1 MKKRT
6 LIENVEITDVAAE
19 GKALFRHEDRVVFV
33 TGAVPGDFADVE
45 ITKKR
50 SSYWEGKV
58 TRIVTPSP
66 VRIEPRCPE
75 FGLCG
80 GCKWQHLPYEEQ
92 LKYKQREVV
101 SNLTRLG
108 HLTLPQ
114 EETIAA
120 SANQYEYR
128 NKLEYTFSNRR
139 WLTGEEV
146 GENRRRA
153 EAGEPQ
159 LEMRCAGFHV
169 PGLFDKVVNID
180 KCHLQPYPSNE
191 IRNFIRDWG
200 LENNL
205 DFYDLREQHGFL
217 RTLIIRTSSTGE
229 IMVIL
234 TLGREEKANRE
245 KLLSAL
251 KEKFPEITSL
261 LYVINE
267 KHNDTITDQE
277 ICVFSGQDYIME
289 QMGDVK
295 YKVGP
300 KSFYQTNSAQAQ
312 RLYEITRDKAHLTG
326 NEVVYDLYTG
336 TGTIANFVA
345 RQCKKVV
352 GIEYVPEAIE
362 DAKVNSQINNITNT
376 EFFAG
381 DMKDVLTADFIAKH
395 GRPDVM
401 IVDPPRAGMH
411 PDVVKTILDAAPAR
425 IVYVSCNSATQARDL
440 QMMAHAYRVV
450 SLRAV
455 DMFPQTHHVESVV
468 ELELI
473 PESERTQE

>member
-1 MKKRT
+1 MKKRQ
-6 LIENVEITDVAAE
+6 IIDNVEITDVAAE
-19 GKALFRHEDRVVFV
+19 GKSLFRYEERVVFV
-33 TGAVPGDFADVE
+33 TGAVPGDIVDVE
-45 ITKKR
+45 IHRKR
-50 SSYWEGKV
+50 SSYWEGVVIRLVK
-58 TRIVTPSP
+58 PSP
-66 VRIEPRCPE
+66 IRIEPRCSF

-80 GCKWQHLPYEEQ
+80 GCKWQNLPYEEQ

-108 HLTLPQ
+108 HLVLPK
-114 EETIAA
+114 EETICA
-120 SANQYEYR
+120 SEKQFEYR

-146 GENRRRA
+146 GENRHRL
-153 EAGEPQ
+153 EQGLPQ

-169 PGLFDKVVNID
+169 PGLFDKVVDID

-191 IRNFIRDWG
+191 IRNYIREWG
-200 LENNL
+200 IEHNL
-205 DFYDLREQHGFL
+205 DFYDLRSQQGFL

-229 IMVIL
+229 IMVIV
-234 TLGREEKANRE
+234 TFGREQKSERE
-245 KLLSAL
+245 SLLASL
-251 KEKFPEITSL
+251 HEKFPQITSL
-261 LYVINE
+261 LYVINT
-267 KHNDTITDQE
+267 KQNDTITDQE
-277 ICVFSGQDYIME
+277 VVCYYGHDYIME

-295 YKVGP
+295 FKVGP
-300 KSFYQTNSAQAQ
+300 KSFYQTNSEQAH
-312 RLYEITRDKAHLTG
+312 RLYSIARDKAHLKSTD
-326 NEVVYDLYTG
+326 VVYDLYTG

-362 DAKVNSQINNITNT
+362 DAKVNSQINEITNT

-381 DMKDVLTADFIAKH
+381 DMKDVLNDAFIDEH

-411 PDVVKTILDAAPAR
+411 PDVVDTILRANPER

-440 QMMAHAYRVV
+440 QLMSAQYEVV

-468 ELELI
+468 EL
-473 PESERTQE
+473 RRK